1 MILRLPIAMF
11 LLSPAVAGVG
21 LALAAIPI
29 IIHILNL
36 RQHRTMKW
44 AAMDLLL
51 RAMQTN
57 RRRKRFEQMLLLAMR
72 CGVLA
77 LLGLA
82 LARPIG
88 CDSLS
93 AAAMGGRAGMTVFV
107 IDNSYS
113 MAYLA
118 GRPGGKTHLDQAK
131 QLADQMIDQLTAGSD
146 QVAIITA
153 GTPPASVIAQ
163 PTYDLQQARAIIDRI
178 PQSYGGTDL
187 SGALRLA
194 IALGR
199 TPQQDLSKRLALF
212 TDGTASAWQTKDAAA
227 LSAQGSEAAAI
238 YSISLF
244 NMSIGPQWNQA
255 VLDLHPSAN
264 LISSNARFATDF
276 VAEVK
281 GFGPP
286 HDAIL
291 QWEVD
296 GKIVPS
302 GGKIPLDANTP
313 PQIESKANLQS
324 ALASG
329 GTHTIT
335 ARLISDDPLQIDN
348 SRTQV
353 VNVASQL
360 KTLIVEGERGA
371 TQAAGAG
378 RNVQVALAGM
388 NKSGY
393 PDGFAVPELISDLEL
408 SNRVFSDDKAII
420 LCGVPEVAAADADR
434 LQAFVKS
441 GGTLMIFLSPAVLA
455 ENYNS
460 ILLPRHLIPGSLV
473 RPIVSNS
480 DAGFHF
486 DFNPDGL
493 LHPLLKAFAHQ
504 QNTGLE
510 TAQAFGYWKVDMP
523 DDAQQ
528 RVLNWKSD
536 VATPTT
542 APASAPDPAITEQML
557 GQGRVLLVTTS
568 ADEQWITFTRK
579 PIYTELL
586 NELLAGSVNMDN
598 GWMNRT
604 VGDCLEVPASL
615 RLTSSPT
622 LLDPKS
628 MAIPL
633 VATAAPDGGTTYRS
647 APLTQPGIYQL
658 STSAA
663 QMPLAVNLPAEE
675 ADVHTIDDAAVRA
688 AMGGIE
694 FKSFGDRAPDL
705 ATAQA
710 TGETTAD
717 SSANPAHVDWGWTLL
732 LGVLGLV
739 AAESYVAMSSSRV
752 AMGSGRI
759 ASRP

>member
-1 MILRLPIAMF
+1 MIHRLPVALF
-11 LLSPAVAGVG
+11 FLSPAVAGVG

-36 RQHRTMKW
+36 RQHRTIKW
-44 AAMDLLL
+44 AAMELLL

-113 MAYLA
+113 MAYLPR
-118 GRPGGKTHLDQAK
+118 RPGGKTHLDQAR
-131 QLADQMIDQLTAGSD
+131 QLAEQMIDQLSAGSD

-153 GTPPASVIAQ
+153 GTPAASVIAE

-178 PQSYGGTDL
+178 PQAYGGTDL

-199 TPQQDLSKRLALF
+199 AHQQDPGKRLALF
-212 TDGTASAWQTKDAAA
+212 TDGTASAWQSKDAAA
-227 LSAQGSEAAAI
+227 LKAQGPEAASLYNI
-238 YSISLF
+238 CLF

-255 VLDLHPSAN
+255 VLDLHPAAN
-264 LISSNARFATDF
+264 LISSNVRFATDF
-276 VAEVK
+276 VADVK

-296 GKIVPS
+296 GKIVPG
-302 GGKIPLDANTP
+302 GGKITLDANTP
-313 PQIESKANLQS
+313 PQIESKGNLQN
-324 ALASG
+324 ALGSG

-348 SRTQV
+348 SRTEV

-360 KTLIVEGERGA
+360 KTLIVEGERGTA
-371 TQAAGAG
+371 LAAGPG
-378 RNVQVALAGM
+378 RNVQVALAGV
-388 NKSGY
+388 NPSGY
-393 PDGFAVPELISDLEL
+393 PDGFAMPELISDLEL
-408 SNRVFSDDKAII
+408 GNRIFSDDKAII
-420 LCGVPEVAAADADR
+420 LCGVREVAAADADR

-441 GGTLMIFLSPAVLA
+441 GGTLMIFLSPAVVP

-460 ILLPRHLIPGSLV
+460 ILLPRHLLPGPLV
-473 RPIVSNS
+473 RPILSKG
-480 DAGFHF
+480 DAGFHL
-486 DFNPDGL
+486 DFNPDGQ

-510 TAQAFGYWKVDMP
+510 TAEAFGYWKVDMP

-536 VATPTT
+536 LTT
-542 APASAPDPAITEQML
+542 RPADSTSPPDPAITEQML
-557 GQGRVLLVTTS
+557 GKGRVLLMSTS
-568 ADEQWITFTRK
+568 ADEEWITFTRK

-586 NELLAGSVNMDN
+586 NELLSGSVNMDD

-615 RLTSSPT
+615 RLTTTPT
-622 LLDPKS
+622 LLDAKS
-628 MAIPL
+628 VAIPL
-633 VATAAPDGGTTYRS
+633 VAVAAPGGEMSYRS
-647 APLTQPGIYQL
+647 APLTQPAIYQL
-658 STSAA
+658 STGVA
-663 QMPLAVNLPAEE
+663 QIPIAVNPPADE

-688 AMGGIE
+688 AMGGID
-694 FKSFGDRAPDL
+694 FKSYGDRAPDP
-705 ATAQA
+705 AAAETTVEAA
-710 TGETTAD
+710 GDTTAD
-717 SSANPAHVDWGWTLL
+717 ASANGSRVDWGWTLL

-752 AMGSGRI
+752 A
-759 ASRP
+759 SRP